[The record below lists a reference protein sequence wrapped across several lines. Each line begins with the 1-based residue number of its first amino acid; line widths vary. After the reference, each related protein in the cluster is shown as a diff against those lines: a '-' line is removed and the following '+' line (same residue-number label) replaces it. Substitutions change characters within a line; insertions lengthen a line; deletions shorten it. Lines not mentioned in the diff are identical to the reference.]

1 MVTVEKIRTD
11 AGFIIDGDWAVQ
23 AKLLREKYP
32 QLTSADLKFE
42 VGKESELLKRIRTR
56 LNKKREETINIIKK
70 GQQAKDQ
77 ASI

>member
-1 MVTVEKIRTD
+1 MIAVEKIRTD

>member
-1 MVTVEKIRTD
+1 MFTEEKIRTD
-11 AGFIIDGDWAVQ
+11 AGFVIDGDWAAQ
-23 AKLLREKYP
+23 AQLLREKYP

-70 GQQAKDQ
+70 GQQVRD
-77 ASI
+77 

>member
-1 MVTVEKIRTD
+1 MITVEKIRTD